1 MFHTCRRQKELAKE
15 MLRALAGT
23 FSGFGRKEC
32 NLILGKHNNGNS
44 FAVATGAKVLIL
56 YYQDCL
62 K

>member
-1 MFHTCRRQKELAKE
+1 MCACWN
-15 MLRALAGT
+15 

-32 NLILGKHNNGNS
+32 NLIQGKHNNGNS
-44 FAVATGAKVLIL
+44 SAVATGAKVLIL